1 MYSLAIEIPYWGQSL
16 LRVIGGLVAVLLPAG
31 TIVYIFLFK
40 MMSFMQS
47 RLGPMEAGPYGS
59 LQLIAEVGKWLQKED
74 IAPEKADVRI
84 FKMAPIIVLVSTF
97 LLVVV
102 VPFGP
107 DAYFTNFSVGIFYAL
122 AVGSVSVIGILV
134 AGWASA
140 NKYSLLGGLRAA
152 GQLIAYEL
160 PMVLAVVGVVIQ
172 AGSMNLQD
180 IVVAQNTGEIFGWGG
195 LGNPYVITQFV
206 GFVIF
211 MIAVQAELTQAP
223 FDMPIAESELVS
235 GYMTEYS
242 GFRFLMFF
250 IGEFA
255 TAGVFAFIASVL
267 FLGGW
272 GVPFA
277 WFGWESLDQVS
288 NWMNIGGPLIMFT
301 KMMVLTFIIMWVRFS
316 YPRFREDQLQ
326 RFAWKVLIPVSLA
339 NIILTAILKV
349 AF

>member
-1 MYSLAIEIPYWGQSL
+1 MFSLAIEIPYWGQSL
-16 LRVIGGLVAVLLPAG
+16 LRVVGGLVAVLLPAG
-31 TIVYIFLFK
+31 TIVYVFLFK

-74 IAPEKADVRI
+74 IAPEKADIRI
-84 FKMAPIIVLVSTF
+84 FKMAPIIVLLSTF

-122 AVGSVSVIGILV
+122 AVGSISVIGILV

-180 IVVAQNTGEIFGWGG
+180 IVVAQNTGQIFGWSGV
-195 LGNPYVITQFV
+195 GNPYVITQFV

-272 GVPFA
+272 GVPFG

-339 NIILTAILKV
+339 NIVVTAVLKV